1 MSVASD
7 LGSSQQKMQGFL
19 LKFYA
24 IKEVLQRIIMPPTFQ
39 KIIIIIGIVITII
52 SIILISMAYHTL
64 NKRRNHPPDV
74 ATCPD
79 YYTLKSIDGE
89 KVTCTLD
96 KSNVR
101 GTNTGEFGEDYSNDV
116 TNFSYD
122 KGELIINPR
131 TLKKKALL
139 NNIVW
144 DGITNDENL

>member
-24 IKEVLQRIIMPPTFQ
+24 IKEVLQRIFMPPTFQ
-39 KIIIIIGIVITII
+39 KIIIIIGIVVTII

-64 NKRRNHPPDV
+64 NKRRNHPPDI

-79 YYTLKSIDGE
+79 YYQLESIKGE
-89 KVTCTLD
+89 KVTCKFD
-96 KSNVR
+96 KANVI
-101 GTNTGEFGEDYSNDV
+101 GTNKDEFGEDYSNGV
-116 TNFSYD
+116 SNFSYD
-122 KGELIINPR
+122 KGELIINPG